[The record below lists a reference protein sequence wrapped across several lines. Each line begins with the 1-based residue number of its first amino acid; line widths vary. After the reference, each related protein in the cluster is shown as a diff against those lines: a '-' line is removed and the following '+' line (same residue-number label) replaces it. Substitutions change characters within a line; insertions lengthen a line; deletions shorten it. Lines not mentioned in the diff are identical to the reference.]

1 MPTSSHAFGGKQ
13 IQMNKYIWIVLA
25 IIIAGIGFTVSLFY
39 ITRNDNK
46 VEPEIVVTTLPT
58 ANIVTWYTSIPLR
71 HAESLANAF
80 TTETGINVEIVR
92 DSTFIIN
99 ERLMSEIENGAT
111 EADVITIADIGTV
124 IELRNQGHLMK
135 YDSPHYLN
143 YAEDY
148 KDPGYWAVFAGF
160 GICMA
165 YNEDSIHTPP
175 QHWTDLLDD
184 RWKGRIGLE
193 DINTAGSQYGQYYM
207 LRDVLGIEFWEE
219 LLSTQEPKIY
229 YKTTDLANALLEGE
243 IDIAGE
249 FSIHTVYSYRVEKRV
264 PIQGI
269 YPEEGIP
276 FVTNLAAI
284 LDQTEHPEE
293 AKIFLN
299 FLLSRRGQELMHNTN
314 YKYSLR
320 DGITPLE
327 GLPSLDDL
335 YILLPENAVEYAAK
349 RSEYIQEFNSFLGIS
364 K

>member
-1 MPTSSHAFGGKQ
+1 MSILS
-13 IQMNKYIWIVLA
+13 
-25 IIIAGIGFTVSLFY
+25 
-39 ITRNDNK
+39 ITQDDNK
-46 VEPEIVVTTLPT
+46 PEPEIVVTTLPT
-58 ANIVTWYTSIPLR
+58 ANIVSWYTSIPQR

-80 TTETGINVEIVR
+80 TTETGINVKIVR

-99 ERLMSEIENGAT
+99 EKVMSEIESGAT
-111 EADVITIADIGTV
+111 EADVLTIADIGIF
-124 IELRNQGHLMK
+124 IELKNQGHLMK
-135 YDSPHYLN
+135 YDSPHYIK
-143 YAEDY
+143 YAEEC

-165 YNEDSIHTPP
+165 YNESLIDTPP
-175 QHWTDLLDD
+175 QHWTDLLND
-184 RWKGRIGLE
+184 RWRGRIGLE

-207 LRDVLGIEFWEE
+207 LREILGKEYWEE

-229 YKTTDLANALLEGE
+229 YKTTDLANALLDGE

-249 FSIHTVYSYRVEKRV
+249 FSIHTVYNYRIKKGT

-276 FVTNLAAI
+276 LVVNVAAI
-284 LDQTEHPEE
+284 LNQTDYPEE

-299 FLLSRRGQELMHNTN
+299 FLLSQRGQETMQGTN

-327 GLPSLDDL
+327 GIPSLDNL
-335 YILLPENAVEYAAK
+335 NILLPENAADYGNK
-349 RSEYIQEFNSFLGIS
+349 RIEYIQEFNSFLGS
-364 K
+364 NK

>member
-1 MPTSSHAFGGKQ
+1 
-13 IQMNKYIWIVLA
+13 MNKRILVVLA
-25 IIIAGIGFTVSLFY
+25 IIVSGICFATSLFY
-39 ITRNDNK
+39 ITQNDNK
-46 VEPEIVVTTLPT
+46 LEPEIVVTTLPT

-80 TTETGINVEIVR
+80 TTETGIDVEIVR

-111 EADVITIADIGTV
+111 EADVLTIADIGIF
-124 IELRNQGHLMK
+124 IELKNNGQLMK
-135 YDSPHYLN
+135 YDSPHYIK
-143 YAEDY
+143 YAEEY
-148 KDPGYWAVFAGF
+148 KDSGYWAIFAGF

-165 YNEDSIHTPP
+165 YNENLIDAPP
-175 QHWTDLLDD
+175 QHWTDLLND

-207 LRDVLGIEFWEE
+207 LREILGKEFWGK
-219 LLSTQEPKIY
+219 LLSIQEPRIY

-243 IDIAGE
+243 IDIAGQ
-249 FSIHTVYSYRVEKRV
+249 FSIHTVYDYRVKKGT

-276 FVTNLAAI
+276 LVVNVVAI
-284 LDQTEHPEE
+284 LNQTDHPEE

-299 FLLSRRGQELMHNTN
+299 FLLSRRGQELMQGSN

-320 DGITPLE
+320 DGIAPLE
-327 GLPSLDDL
+327 EIPSLDDL
-335 YILLPENAVEYAAK
+335 NILLPENAVEYGS
-349 RSEYIQEFNSFLGIS
+349 RRIEYIQEFNSFLGS
-364 K
+364 NK

>member
-1 MPTSSHAFGGKQ
+1 MK
-13 IQMNKYIWIVLA
+13 MNKYIWVILA
-25 IIIAGIGFTVSLFY
+25 IIVAGIGFAVSLFY
-39 ITRNDNK
+39 ITQNDNK
-46 VEPEIVVTTLPT
+46 VEPEIIVTTLPT

-80 TTETGINVEIVR
+80 TTETGIDVEIVR
-92 DSTFIIN
+92 DSTFTIN

-111 EADVITIADIGTV
+111 EADVITIADIGIF
-124 IELRNQGHLMK
+124 IELKNNGHLMK
-135 YDSPHYLN
+135 YDSPHYIK
-143 YAEDY
+143 YASEY
-148 KDPGYWAVFAGF
+148 KDSGYWAVFAGF

-165 YNEDSIHTPP
+165 YNEDLIDDPP

-207 LRDVLGIEFWEE
+207 LREILGKEFWEE
-219 LLSTQEPKIY
+219 LLSTQEPKVY

-243 IDIAGE
+243 IDIAGQ
-249 FSIHTVYSYRVEKRV
+249 FSIHTVYNYRVNKGT

-276 FVTNLAAI
+276 LVLNVVAI
-284 LDQTEHPEE
+284 LNQTDHPEE

-299 FLLSRRGQELMHNTN
+299 FLLSRRGQELMQSSN

-320 DGITPLE
+320 DDITPLE
-327 GLPSLDDL
+327 GMPSLDDL
-335 YILLPENAVEYAAK
+335 NILLPENAVEYGS
-349 RSEYIQEFNSFLGIS
+349 RRPGYIQEFNSFLGSS